1 MYNSEINYTTK
12 LIILKSLSQQLTL
25 RFYVEIGDFIYFYL
39 FIYLLTFICIY
50 LLLM

>member
-25 RFYVEIGDFIYFYL
+25 RFYVEICDVFIYL
-39 FIYLLTFICIY
+39 FIYLHLYVYIY
-50 LLLM
+50 Y